1 MNGPTAGRCGTCVCR
16 VGGKVDLA
24 VIEDG
29 RICGIFFWNAASDRS
44 ALVHLVTAAKAYLAE
59 IWVLSTPAAVGE
71 LRGCLPLHV
80 GFRVAKPGI
89 VPALAMPATIGKPG
103 VSDLLSLLHVY
114 ELRQLAASLDVSPST
129 TAVGAGRPAGV
140 RQAQVHGDDLR
151 GSPRARTHAASD
163 EARDTPRLAPEIR
176 RLAPGVGRLMF
187 GKRQLQAEGD
197 AGPWGSRSGRDHLGW
212 RRIIPPRVRAGL
224 VGQSGA
230 IQRLSRFLLRVALIS
245 GAAVIVPPLLGAS
258 TVLTLACLSFFS
270 AGVLG
275 YLSWIHDAIEGRQ
288 RSAASKRRKRIIW
301 FAAATWMVGVLL
313 TALVVLPTP
322 EAPSPALPEI
332 TETR

>member
-1 MNGPTAGRCGTCVCR
+1 
-16 VGGKVDLA
+16 
-24 VIEDG
+24 
-29 RICGIFFWNAASDRS
+29 
-44 ALVHLVTAAKAYLAE
+44 
-59 IWVLSTPAAVGE
+59 
-71 LRGCLPLHV
+71 
-80 GFRVAKPGI
+80 
-89 VPALAMPATIGKPG
+89 
-103 VSDLLSLLHVY
+103 
-114 ELRQLAASLDVSPST
+114 
-129 TAVGAGRPAGV
+129 
-140 RQAQVHGDDLR
+140 
-151 GSPRARTHAASD
+151 
-163 EARDTPRLAPEIR
+163 
-176 RLAPGVGRLMF
+176 
-187 GKRQLQAEGD
+187 
-197 AGPWGSRSGRDHLGW
+197 
-212 RRIIPPRVRAGL
+212 

-288 RSAASKRRKRIIW
+288 RSAASKRRKRIVW

>member
-1 MNGPTAGRCGTCVCR
+1 
-16 VGGKVDLA
+16 
-24 VIEDG
+24 
-29 RICGIFFWNAASDRS
+29 
-44 ALVHLVTAAKAYLAE
+44 
-59 IWVLSTPAAVGE
+59 
-71 LRGCLPLHV
+71 
-80 GFRVAKPGI
+80 
-89 VPALAMPATIGKPG
+89 
-103 VSDLLSLLHVY
+103 
-114 ELRQLAASLDVSPST
+114 
-129 TAVGAGRPAGV
+129 
-140 RQAQVHGDDLR
+140 
-151 GSPRARTHAASD
+151 
-163 EARDTPRLAPEIR
+163 
-176 RLAPGVGRLMF
+176 MF
-187 GKRQLQAEGD
+187 GKRQLQTEGD
-197 AGPWGSRSGRDHLGW
+197 AGPWGSRSGRDSLGW

-288 RSAASKRRKRIIW
+288 RSAASKRRKRIVW